1 MFVVVVVVVKQS
13 LVSIFI
19 GSSCWSSLHRKGTTR
34 NVKRLSSRKLLM
46 IFFEFFLSQTSDIWG
61 YVIPE
66 DIASEKTLTIEVN
79 FTTKVLGTPS
89 NFILNEIFIQQ
100 IFSTIYVFRFIIVLA
115 YLSNTLISTVW
126 LLNNFPPLFLC

>member
-13 LVSIFI
+13 LVSIFK

-61 YVIPE
+61 YVIPK
-66 DIASEKTLTIEVN
+66 DIASEKALTIEVN

-89 NFILNEIFIQQ
+89 NYILNEIFIQQ
-100 IFSTIYVFRFIIVLA
+100 IFSTINVFRFIIVFA